1 MSGEQ
6 ANSNNI
12 SSRVKI
18 IFRSLQYRNY
28 RLFFSGQSLSL
39 IGTWMQRIAMPWLVY
54 HMTGSAFLL
63 GLVSFAG
70 QIPTFLL
77 APFAGVITD
86 RFSRYKVLLITQ
98 IFSLVQAFL
107 LAILALTG
115 TIQMWHIV
123 VLSIVLGCI
132 NAFDVPSRHSFVI
145 EMVEKKEDLGNAIA
159 LNSMMFNGARLIGP
173 SIAGLMLATAGE
185 GICFLINA
193 VSYIFVIA
201 SLLMMHIKPR
211 ELPKKENHLLKELK
225 EGLDYTFGFAPIKH
239 LILLLAIVSFMGSSY
254 QVLMPV
260 FAKEVL
266 HGGSQTFGFL
276 MGAAGLG
283 ALLGAI
289 FLASRESVLRLGRII
304 PAAAGLFG
312 AGLIAMSFLKFFPV
326 TLILMVVVGLGLMLH
341 TASSNTILQTITDD
355 DKRGRVMSFYTMA
368 IMGTAPFGSLLA
380 GFLAKYIGTPETIL
394 IGGLS
399 CVVGA
404 LIFLKKLPG
413 LKSIVRPVY
422 LKMGIIPEV
431 AKGIQSASEP
441 AGETSELP
449 HS

>member
-1 MSGEQ
+1 MLSDRI
-6 ANSNNI
+6 NT
-12 SSRVKI
+12 
-18 IFRSLQYRNY
+18 IFRSLKYRNY
-28 RLFFSGQSLSL
+28 RLFFGGQSISL

-63 GLVSFAG
+63 GVVSFAG

-86 RFSRYKVLLITQ
+86 RFNRYKVLLITQ
-98 IFSLVQAFL
+98 IFSLVQAFI
-107 LAILALTG
+107 LAVLALTG
-115 TIQMWHIV
+115 SIQLWHIV
-123 VLSIVLGCI
+123 ALSIALGCI

-145 EMVEKKEDLGNAIA
+145 EMVEKKEDIGNAIA

-173 SIAGLMLATAGE
+173 SIAGLILATAGE

-201 SLLMMHIKPR
+201 SLLMMHVKPR
-211 ELPKKENHLLKELK
+211 ELPKKENHMLRELRD
-225 EGLDYTFGFAPIKH
+225 GLNYTFGFAPIKH
-239 LILLLAIVSFMGSSY
+239 LILLLAVVSLMGSFY

-289 FLASRESVLRLGRII
+289 FLASRESVLKLGRII

-312 AGLIAMSFLKFFPV
+312 AGLIIMSFLKVFPL
-326 TLILMVVVGLGLMLH
+326 TLVLMVFIGLGLMLH
-341 TASSNTILQTITDD
+341 TASSNTILQTITED

-368 IMGTAPFGSLLA
+368 IMGTAPFGALIA
-380 GFLAKYIGTPETIL
+380 GFLAKTVGTPETIL
-394 IGGLS
+394 FGGVS
-399 CVVGA
+399 CVLAA
-404 LIFLKKLPG
+404 LVFLRKLPE
-413 LKSIVRPVY
+413 LKNTVRPVY
-422 LKMGIIPEV
+422 VKMGIIPEV
-431 AKGIQSASEP
+431 ATGIQAASEP
-441 AGETSELP
+441 ATEIPSAEN
-449 HS
+449 